1 MLIGSTIL
9 GMKAESRPEQDP
21 KNTSK
26 SSAPL
31 TGAEPQPDNDKP
43 LPPHRRLLAFIGLT
57 ARHFDNDKCSI
68 MASSIVYTTLI
79 SLVPFLTFIVSLL
92 SAFRVFDNAVFY
104 FRDLLVDQF
113 GEVAGNELTTMLSG
127 FISNAGGLGAV
138 GLISFLITSIIL
150 INRVWIMINQIYRT
164 PMNRNRLA
172 RFARFITI
180 LVVGTLL
187 LGAYFSI
194 NSVFSRWFLNLVG
207 STMITQRIYL
217 LVSRFA
223 PWLLTWLLI
232 FMLIIAVPSTRVKV
246 SSALLGS
253 VAGTIAF
260 QLANSIFSKF
270 VIKIVN
276 YSVIYGSLASILIML
291 IWIYILWIIIFGA
304 VEVAYVHQY
313 HPVIEHKNGLEEP
326 PLRQL
331 ANGIDIILHI
341 ARHFQEGKGAVQA
354 KALGKELG
362 IPDRQLFMFL
372 EIFERHGFIISV
384 DRTGRNY
391 MPARPLELIKLTE
404 ILAVLF
410 GGAADPE
417 RAGSQRATAYQQPTA
432 GEQAVKGLFKRG
444 IAQIAGETLGD
455 IAVREK
461 ADKTGKG

>member
-1 MLIGSTIL
+1 MIKTACHFLLIGSTIL

-26 SSAPL
+26 SSVPL

-79 SLVPFLTFIVSLL
+79 SLVPFL
-92 SAFRVFDNAVFY
+92 VFY